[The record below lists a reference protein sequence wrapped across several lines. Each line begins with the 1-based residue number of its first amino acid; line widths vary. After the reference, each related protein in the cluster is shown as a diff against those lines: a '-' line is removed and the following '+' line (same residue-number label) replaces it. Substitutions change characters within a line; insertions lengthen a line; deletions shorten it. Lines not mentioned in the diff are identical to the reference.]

1 MIYIAETDITFDIPL
16 VDSDGN
22 PFQAVSISYSLLDG
36 DGKVLL
42 PSTTL
47 EGYTVNENA
56 AIVIVAYLNTL
67 AVTENRAARQI
78 NLLCFTVAGTQIQVV
93 KTYVIELPDR
103 SLLKGI
109 NTFATLATANMLAEE
124 MPTMKAWATATN
136 RQKSNALIES
146 YRRLGKL
153 RIGGLNYNDDYVYV
167 GRLRVSGSSFSDLSA
182 AEILALDA
190 KLLLVLA
197 QAQVAEADEILSG
210 DSDSLGDSSNSSVA
224 SEQIG
229 EVKKTYNG
237 KLPPIRLPVSRKAL
251 SYISAWTN
259 ISVKRVGRG

>member
-1 MIYIAETDITFDIPL
+1 MIYVAETDLTFDIPL

-22 PFQAVSISYSLLDG
+22 PFQSTTISYYLLDG
-36 DGKVLL
+36 DGNVLQSS
-42 PSTTL
+42 STL
-47 EGYTVNENA
+47 GNFDLRSSA
-56 AIVIVAYLNTL
+56 KIVVPANFNSLS
-67 AVTENRAARQI
+67 ATENRAARQI
-78 NLLCFTVAGTQIQVV
+78 NLSCITATGLIIQIV

-103 SLLKGI
+103 TLLKGI
-109 NTFATLATANMLAEE
+109 NTFATLATADMLAEE
-124 MPTMKAWATATN
+124 MPVMKSWTTATN

-146 YRRLGKL
+146 YRKLGKL
-153 RIGGLNYNDDYVYV
+153 RIGGMNYNDDYVYV

-182 AEILALDA
+182 AEILTLDP

-210 DSDSLGDSSNSSVA
+210 DSDSLDDSTSGGVT

-229 EVKKTYNG
+229 EVKKTYG
-237 KLPPIRLPVSRKAL
+237 SRLPPIRLPVSRRAL